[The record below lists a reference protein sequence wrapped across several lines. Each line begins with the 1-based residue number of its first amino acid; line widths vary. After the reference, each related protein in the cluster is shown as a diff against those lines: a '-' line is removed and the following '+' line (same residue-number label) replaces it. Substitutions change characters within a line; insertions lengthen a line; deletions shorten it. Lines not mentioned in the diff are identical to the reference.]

1 VVDALSRVGSIMS
14 IQTVS
19 VVQPLWMQKVLNSY
33 VIDAFAQQL
42 LQQLAIHSPNE
53 EGYSVQ

>member
-1 VVDALSRVGSIMS
+1 MS